1 MTSCAVAVVGHV
13 DHGKTSLVR
22 ALTGQ
27 ETDRLAEEKAR
38 GLSIELGFAHR
49 SFDTGVVDFIDS
61 PGHEDFIRAMVCGA
75 SGAQAAL
82 VVISGVDG
90 VERQTREH
98 LEILGHLGVRCGVV
112 ALTKSDLVAE
122 HERSSVQTRIR
133 DALDGSPFAD
143 EPHVFCSATTLEGLS
158 ALNDALEA
166 LVHRAP
172 PPAPLP
178 GAVLPIDRAFTV
190 KGVGTVATGTLLGE
204 PISIGDDVFILPAGA
219 RATVRRLQSR
229 RAEVDAAQP
238 GMRTAVNL
246 RGIALEHLRRGDV
259 IAASG
264 ASYRS
269 QQIDAWVS
277 AGKDRGA
284 LKHGDEIRVLI
295 GTVSHVAKVSVWG
308 ERKQVGETG
317 GYVRLKFNGPLAT
330 HAQQRG
336 ILRRMSPAETLGGLL
351 VLDPA
356 APPVR
361 RQDETRLSVLKTA
374 HRGSFV
380 ELAGAMA
387 KAGKGIVHL
396 PDLLRLAGL
405 ADNQVSELE
414 THNLEVIDGR
424 YVLPV
429 KTLDDAKA
437 AVLQAVR
444 DEVERR
450 PALAAVPTTDVQRL
464 LQQTFADPLLDYV
477 TRALLEAGEL
487 AGDRHAVSLANRDP
501 FSGLTQARRERLAR
515 LEDTL
520 SAGGISPPALAEL
533 QGERGRD
540 SDLVELL
547 VTSGRAVF
555 LKNVSLK
562 QTLLF
567 HTEALETALWR
578 LKEAFPPPREFT
590 MSDARI
596 ALGTSRKFA
605 IPILEHFDK
614 VGVTRRTGDVRCIAP
629 CEV

>member
-1 MTSCAVAVVGHV
+1 MKSCAVAVVGHV

-49 SFDTGVVDFIDS
+49 SFDTGIVDFIDS

-82 VVISGVDG
+82 VVISAVDG
-90 VERQTREH
+90 VERQTLEH
-98 LEILGHLGVRCGVV
+98 LEILGHLGVVCGVV

-122 HERSSVQTRIR
+122 HERSSVRAHIR

-143 EPHVFCSATTLEGLS
+143 EPHVFCSATTGEGLG

-190 KGVGTVATGTLLGE
+190 KGVGTVTTGTLLGK
-204 PISIGDDVFILPAGA
+204 PMLVGDEVVLMPAGVT
-219 RATVRRLQSR
+219 ATVRRLQSR
-229 RAEVDAAQP
+229 SAEVDAAQP

-246 RGIALEHLRRGDV
+246 RGIALEDLGRGDV
-259 IAASG
+259 IAPSG
-264 ASYRS
+264 ASFPS

-277 AGKDRGA
+277 EGKDKGA

-295 GTVSHVAKVSVWG
+295 GTASHVAKVSVWG
-308 ERKQVGETG
+308 ELKQVGETG
-317 GYVRLKFNGPLAT
+317 GYVRLRFNEPVAT

-336 ILRRMSPAETLGGLL
+336 ILRRLSPAKTLGGLL

-356 APPVR
+356 APPIR
-361 RQDETRLSVLKTA
+361 RRDQTRLSVLQAA
-374 HRGSFV
+374 HSGDLTD
-380 ELAGAMA
+380 LAHAMA

-396 PDLLRLAGL
+396 PDLLKLSGL
-405 ADNQVSELE
+405 ADDQVPELE
-414 THNLEVIDGR
+414 TCSFEVIDGQF
-424 YVLPV
+424 VSPLQII
-429 KTLDDAKA
+429 DDAKA
-437 AVLQAVR
+437 AFLQTVR

-450 PALAAVPTTDVQRL
+450 PALAAVPTIDVHRL
-464 LQQTFADPLLDYV
+464 LRQTFADPLLEHV

-487 AGDRHAVSLANRDP
+487 TGDRHAVSLANRDP

-515 LEDTL
+515 LEDAL
-520 SAGGISPPALAEL
+520 SAGGLSPPALSEL

-547 VTSGRAVF
+547 VASGRAVF

-567 HTEALETALWR
+567 HTEALEIALGR
-578 LKEAFPPPREFT
+578 LREAFPPPREFT
-590 MSDARI
+590 MSDAR
-596 ALGTSRKFA
+596 AA
-605 IPILEHFDK
+605 
-614 VGVTRRTGDVRCIAP
+614 
-629 CEV
+629 